1 MLKSCWRDLTSA
13 VEVIQSTRP
22 ISHKLL
28 WSLLVFLFP
37 IGGIII
43 YWLFSNR
50 ASHKPSGGYEPISN

>member
-1 MLKSCWRDLTSA
+1 MIP

-22 ISHKLL
+22 VSHKLL

-43 YWLFSNR
+43 YALFSNR
-50 ASHKPSGGYEPISN
+50 ASHKPSGGYEPISS

>member
-1 MLKSCWRDLTSA
+1 MKL

-22 ISHKLL
+22 VSHKLL

-50 ASHKPSGGYEPISN
+50 TGHKPSGGYEPISS